1 MFKRIESGIAG
12 KGLGFDYLSSIK
24 DVASNLELE
33 GTVSLKDD
41 GSIKII
47 AEGEEKSLLK
57 FTKKLERNFFF
68 SPIENFY
75 IIWHE
80 PTREFNNFFIN
91 HN

>member
-24 DVASNLELE
+24 EVATDLGLE

-41 GSIKII
+41 GSIKIV
-47 AEGEEKSLLK
+47 AEGEEKSLVK

-68 SPIENFY
+68 SQIENFY
-75 IIWHE
+75 IIWYK
-80 PTREFNNFFIN
+80 PTREFNNFSIN
-91 HN
+91 